1 MLPPTVTYH
10 CTLPNIT
17 EIIQNHW
24 SILKT
29 NKTLEKT
36 FLIEPFIAFC
46 KNKSLKQVIIGN
58 KSKTKNY
65 QKIKQRM
72 GKGIQE

>member
-24 SILKT
+24 SILQT

-36 FLIEPFIAFC
+36 FLIEPFIAIC
-46 KNKSLKQVIIGN
+46 KNKSLKQVITGN
-58 KSKTKNY
+58 KSKTKKLSKNQTAY
-65 QKIKQRM
+65 
-72 GKGIQE
+72 G